1 MEPYG
6 FKNNLVV
13 FLDHFTNKPTLN
25 LHEFSNRIQAVN
37 EKYNFRYLTDNIP
50 DNILRHQIMEKIVS
64 TDLVAYVDEKI
75 YQHIESEEMV
85 YLLEELREFILAVCK
100 KTLLQ
105 QGQYRKA
112 WKLNS
117 VRQTCY
123 LGIFGSLE
131 AKRCIE
137 IILAKLS
144 YYSLTA
150 FKAYLQKLIGVN
162 YELKGISTSCVRHDM

>member
-37 EKYNFRYLTDNIP
+37 ENYDFHCLTDTIP
-50 DNILRHQIMEKIVS
+50 DNIIKQQILDKIVT
-64 TDLVAYVDEKI
+64 TDIVAYLDEKL
-75 YQHIESEEMV
+75 YRHVESEEMIF
-85 YLLEELREFILAVCK
+85 LLDELREFILAVCK

-112 WKLNS
+112 WRLNG
-117 VRQTCY
+117 VRQSCC
-123 LGIFGSLE
+123 LGTFGSME
-131 AKRCIE
+131 AKRCVE
-137 IILAKLS
+137 IILCKLS
-144 YYSLTA
+144 YCSLAA
-150 FKAYLQKLIGVN
+150 FKAYLRKLIGAN
-162 YELKGISTSCVRHDM
+162 YELKGIPASCTQHDM

>member
-1 MEPYG
+1 MYPYG

-37 EKYNFRYLTDNIP
+37 EKYNFRYLTDTIP
-50 DNILRHQIMEKIVS
+50 DNIIKQQMMDKIIS
-64 TDLVAYVDEKI
+64 TDLVAYVDERI

-85 YLLEELREFILAVCK
+85 YLLDELREFILAVCK

-105 QGQYRKA
+105 QGHYRKA

-123 LGIFGSLE
+123 LGRFGSLE
-131 AKRCIE
+131 AKRCVE
-137 IILAKLS
+137 TIICRLS
-144 YYSLTA
+144 YNSLA
-150 FKAYLQKLIGVN
+150 GFKAYLRKLIGAN
-162 YELKGISTSCVRHDM
+162 YELKGIPASCTQHDM